1 MHVVAAWRLLK
12 IRILALLQSKTL
24 LETKNRPLKCL
35 KRHYLTLQSI
45 TNVADGGRGVCPL
58 FSSPLRGIWQVKSPN
73 PLWIMPGGQPGRVLK
88 GGGGGLSAAGIHLC
102 TLKKP
107 RAFSVLSHVA
117 IHLLNRKQKMG
128 KLTFGNIC
136 IVIAYH
142 FYGWKWKGNTWLL
155 HICKSVWS
163 SSRLRTRY

>member
-1 MHVVAAWRLLK
+1 MPSFFVPTPGDLTA
-12 IRILALLQSKTL
+12 QESQ
-24 LETKNRPLKCL
+24 PLMAYA
-35 KRHYLTLQSI
+35 RGSAREG
-45 TNVADGGRGVCPL
+45 VEGG
-58 FSSPLRGIWQVKSPN
+58 
-73 PLWIMPGGQPGRVLK
+73 GGG

-107 RAFSVLSHVA
+107 TAFSILSHVA

-142 FYGWKWKGNTWLL
+142 FYG
-155 HICKSVWS
+155 
-163 SSRLRTRY
+163 

>member
-1 MHVVAAWRLLK
+1 MPSFFVPTPGDLTG
-12 IRILALLQSKTL
+12 QESQ
-24 LETKNRPLKCL
+24 PLMD
-35 KRHYLTLQSI
+35 Y
-45 TNVADGGRGVCPL
+45 ARGSAREGVE
-58 FSSPLRGIWQVKSPN
+58 G
-73 PLWIMPGGQPGRVLK
+73 
-88 GGGGGLSAAGIHLC
+88 GGGGGLSAAGNNLC

-142 FYGWKWKGNTWLL
+142 FYG
-155 HICKSVWS
+155 
-163 SSRLRTRY
+163 

>member
-1 MHVVAAWRLLK
+1 MLLTEDGAF
-12 IRILALLQSKTL
+12 ALFF
-24 LETKNRPLKCL
+24 RP
-35 KRHYLTLQSI
+35 HS
-45 TNVADGGRGVCPL
+45 GGFDR
-58 FSSPLRGIWQVKSPN
+58 S
-73 PLWIMPGGQPGRVLK
+73 RVPTPY
-88 GGGGGLSAAGIHLC
+88 GLCAAGIHLC

-142 FYGWKWKGNTWLL
+142 FYG
-155 HICKSVWS
+155 
-163 SSRLRTRY
+163 

>member
-1 MHVVAAWRLLK
+1 MPSFFVPTPGDLTG
-12 IRILALLQSKTL
+12 QESQ
-24 LETKNRPLKCL
+24 PLMD
-35 KRHYLTLQSI
+35 Y
-45 TNVADGGRGVCPL
+45 ARGSAREGVE
-58 FSSPLRGIWQVKSPN
+58 
-73 PLWIMPGGQPGRVLK
+73 

-142 FYGWKWKGNTWLL
+142 FYG
-155 HICKSVWS
+155 
-163 SSRLRTRY
+163 

>member
-1 MHVVAAWRLLK
+1 MPSFFVPTPGDLTG
-12 IRILALLQSKTL
+12 QESQ
-24 LETKNRPLKCL
+24 PLMD
-35 KRHYLTLQSI
+35 Y
-45 TNVADGGRGVCPL
+45 ARGSAREGVE
-58 FSSPLRGIWQVKSPN
+58 
-73 PLWIMPGGQPGRVLK
+73 
-88 GGGGGLSAAGIHLC
+88 GGGGVSAAGIHLC

-142 FYGWKWKGNTWLL
+142 FYG
-155 HICKSVWS
+155 
-163 SSRLRTRY
+163 